1 MKYSLFLL
9 LAVLPAFPLG
19 GYESH
24 FLESQRHPLC
34 VKSPMVVNEIVFNE
48 YRIIISSAGDQSCET
63 LDIFKDYKLAYHDEE
78 IGGHYYTGDSPG
90 EVTNAFVSLSG
101 DDNILVIS
109 KWTGGAHCCFS
120 LYLFE
125 LGREFRSIAHIDGGN
140 FLPYLEDLDR
150 DEIPEIRVT
159 DDFLAY
165 QLSSFADS
173 ATANVVLRYSDGAYR
188 IAPELMTQGEPD
200 SQVLNQRIQ
209 SWDTEFKNPES
220 GRFPPPDYIQTITD
234 LFFTGN
240 SSVALKILRGAWPD
254 GVSGRDEFIEQYLG
268 LLNESRYFNEFER
281 QRTN

>member
-1 MKYSLFLL
+1 M
-9 LAVLPAFPLG
+9 
-19 GYESH
+19 
-24 FLESQRHPLC
+24 
-34 VKSPMVVNEIVFNE
+34 KSPIVVSEIKYGE
-48 YRIIISSAGDQSCET
+48 YRIIISSAGDQSCAT
-63 LDIFKDYKLAYHDEE
+63 LDIFRDYKLAYHDEE

-90 EVTNAFVSLSG
+90 EATNAFVSLSG

-140 FLPYLEDLDR
+140 FQPYLEDLDR

-165 QLSSFADS
+165 QFSSFADS

-188 IAPELMTQGEPD
+188 IAPELMIQGEPD
-200 SQVLNQRIQ
+200 SQVLNQKIQ

-240 SSVALKILRGAWPD
+240 GKAAIEVLHRAWPERVI
-254 GVSGRDEFIEQYLG
+254 GKDEFIEKYLHQ
-268 LLNESRYFNEFER
+268 LNESNFYNEFER
-281 QRTN
+281 RRAESPPGE